1 MPKQVVPRRRRTCK
15 SHKGSVPYPKG
26 SVPYPKGS
34 IPYPKGSI
42 PYPKGSVP
50 YHGGFIPVAVAAE
63 GLPLILIGI
72 TTASKWLFTVNDTIR
87 SIDTIR
93 LLKERFSSG
102 KKPDST
108 ATNVSAAPPPP
119 TPPPPTPPQ
128 EGDIKITKTV
138 LNKHH
143 PK

>member
-15 SHKGSVPYPKG
+15 SHKGSVPH
-26 SVPYPKGS
+26 
-34 IPYPKGSI
+34 
-42 PYPKGSVP
+42 
-50 YHGGFIPVAVAAE
+50 HGGFIPVAVAAE

-108 ATNVSAAPPPP
+108 TTNVSVATPPAPAPAPP
-119 TPPPPTPPQ
+119 PPQ
-128 EGDIKITKTV
+128 EGDIKITKNL